1 MINAEAKLDCHRNS
15 SSLNVLRCLFVED
28 LLPIALENRSRLNI
42 QVHLCHRWLISAIE
56 FYMEY
61 WLTCYQKTEQTNIHI
76 GLEGNEHMF
85 QCDHP
90 IKQLDQLM
98 ESAIDGQENFN
109 WQQFSINNGTQ
120 R

>member
-15 SSLNVLRCLFVED
+15 SSLNVLRCLFVKD
-28 LLPIALENRSRLNI
+28 LLPIALENRSRLNV

-61 WLTCYQKTEQTNIHI
+61 WLTCYQKNQQTNVHI
-76 GLEGNEHMF
+76 ALEGNEQMF